1 VLDRRVD
8 MISPLLTQL
17 TYEGLIDELVGIK
30 NCAPARALPRPYSLT
45 RRTAHVLL
53 PASFLAPPKAPAAAT
68 SPTTA
73 TVALPTVSVK
83 QEQKKKY
90 RLSTETDPLLAEL
103 RDLNF
108 SAVGKRLS
116 KTAHRLNENY
126 NVCAVDDEGEWT
138 LRLCA
143 AGSPPGEDGPAAS

>member
-1 VLDRRVD
+1 V
-8 MISPLLTQL
+8 
-17 TYEGLIDELVGIK
+17 
-30 NCAPARALPRPYSLT
+30 RALPLVLLAART
-45 RRTAHVLL
+45 DACTAHVLL

-73 TVALPTVSVK
+73 TAALPTVSVK

-126 NVCAVDDEGEWT
+126 NVCAADDEGGMEAEVACCRFAIRRRRSSSFVT
-138 LRLCA
+138 L
-143 AGSPPGEDGPAAS
+143 